1 MNDRRSDN
9 RRTLQI
15 GIVVSAIQWLL
26 LTTALGTMVV
36 YTDRSF
42 EGIVGYHLD
51 SGYAFLGAGFIG
63 FLMGAT
69 IERNKALIP
78 MAILSCVG
86 ASGIYVSLLFYP
98 VWTGTLVQTVGLEN
112 FASTRALL
120 YFGLTV
126 VPVSLGAMLGRLLA
140 NTIPGGDLLH
150 RSEGAERYEWWLNRK
165 QADDAQKETSR
176 EV

>member
-1 MNDRRSDN
+1 MIAKKTDN
-9 RRTLQI
+9 RRKMQI
-15 GIVVSAIQWLL
+15 GVVVTAFQWLL
-26 LTTALGTMVV
+26 LTSALGTMVV

-42 EGIVGYHLD
+42 EGILGFHLD
-51 SGYAFLGAGFIG
+51 SGYAFVGAGFIG

-69 IERNKALIP
+69 IERSKALIP
-78 MAILSCVG
+78 LALLSCVA

-98 VWTGTLVQTVGLEN
+98 VWNGTLVQTIGLEN

-126 VPVSLGAMLGRLLA
+126 VPVSFGAMLGRLLA
-140 NTIPGGDLLH
+140 NTIPGGDLLR

-165 QADDAQKETSR
+165 QTEDAQRETPR